1 MRVAIGLGSN
11 LGDRLSML
19 RQAVD
24 QLGQRGEIVAVS
36 SLYRSDPVGVP
47 EQVGAQPD
55 FLNAVI
61 VIETDLDL
69 PTLLAAC
76 QQIEASAGRVRDER
90 WGPRT
95 LDLDILTAACA
106 PYVSEALTVPHE
118 RLAERRFA
126 IEPLAEVWPDA
137 ATGFGTARSRHDDV
151 RDQSVD
157 RLAASGW
164 QVTLSKGAWWVTAQ
178 VVLLVLVAWAAFRYT
193 ESFDARWIGVP
204 LLLGGVGLA
213 ARAMQVL
220 GSNLT
225 PFPQPLEGA
234 TMISSGPYGLVRH
247 PIYGGLILSLAGMAL
262 FMGSWIALGGSVVV
276 GCFFWLK
283 SSFEER
289 RLLVAHSRYRRY
301 MDAVPKRLIPF
312 IV

>member
-11 LGDRLSML
+11 LGDRLNLL
-19 RQAVD
+19 RLAVD
-24 QLGQRGEIVAVS
+24 QLGQHGEIVAVS
-36 SLYRSDPVGVP
+36 SLYRSEPVGGP
-47 EQVGAQPD
+47 EQAD

-61 VIETDLDL
+61 VLETDLDL
-69 PTLLAAC
+69 PTLLATC
-76 QQIEASAGRVRDER
+76 EQIEASAGRVRDER

-95 LDLDILTAACA
+95 LDLDILTAATP
-106 PYVSEALTVPHE
+106 PYVSETLTVPHE

-126 IEPLAEVWPDA
+126 VEPLAEVWPDA
-137 ATGFGTARSRHDDV
+137 ATGSGTARSKLDDV

-157 RLAASGW
+157 RLAGPGW
-164 QVTLSKGAWWVTAQ
+164 QVALSKGVWWVTAQ
-178 VVLLVLVAWAAFRYT
+178 VVLLILVAGAAFRYS

-204 LLLGGVGLA
+204 LFLGGVTLA

-220 GSNLT
+220 GSSLT

-234 TMISSGPYGLVRH
+234 AMISSGPYGLVRH
-247 PIYGGLILSLAGMAL
+247 PIYGGLIISLAGLAL
-262 FMGSWIALGGSVVV
+262 FRGSWIGLGGSVAV
-276 GCFFWLK
+276 GGFFWLK

-301 MDAVPKRLIPF
+301 MDEVPRRLIPF

>member
-1 MRVAIGLGSN
+1 MRAAIGLGSN
-11 LGDRLSML
+11 LGIRLSML
-19 RQAVD
+19 RQAVE
-24 QLGQRGEIVAVS
+24 QLGRYGEIVAVS
-36 SLYRSDPVGVP
+36 SLYRSEPVGGP
-47 EQVGAQPD
+47 EQPD

-69 PTLLAAC
+69 QTLLATC

-95 LDLDILTAACA
+95 LDLDILTAAA
-106 PYVSEALTVPHE
+106 PPYSSETLMVPHE

-126 IEPLAEVWPDA
+126 VEPLAEVWPDA
-137 ATGFGTARSRHDDV
+137 ATGFGTARSKLDDV

-164 QVTLSKGAWWVTAQ
+164 QVALSKGVWWVTAQ
-178 VVLLVLVAWAAFRYT
+178 VVLLILVVGTAFRYS

-204 LLLGGVGLA
+204 LFLGGVTLA

-220 GSNLT
+220 GSSLT
-225 PFPQPLEGA
+225 PFPQPLQGA
-234 TMISSGPYGLVRH
+234 AMISSGPYGLVRH
-247 PIYGGLILSLAGMAL
+247 PIYGGLILSAAGLAL
-262 FMGSWIALGGSVVV
+262 FMGSWIAVGGSLALGG
-276 GCFFWLK
+276 FFWLK

-301 MDAVPKRLIPF
+301 MDEVPKRLIPF